1 MVFLCVC
8 WIHGFGV
15 TAAQANTNNSNSIL
29 LEEWVGV
36 ANTQQSKRIKAQ
48 APRSIENVRV
58 RESGS
63 E

>member
-1 MVFLCVC
+1 MF
-8 WIHGFGV
+8 GFGV